1 LPQVHKKHDYVEG
14 KALMGLSDLHLS
26 HIRKVAV
33 GFIIFGKKLNPQKKK
48 KTLGLQTDHF
58 AARGDERRKLEG
70 ALLAPHDAGFWR
82 LDTDD
87 KVNSKDIND
96 HFRYLL
102 SILLPHR
109 DAILKLSQEGDIYF
123 DILWQSTYL
132 YAGTGP
138 IIDRDCLQGVSQLQ
152 ASMGFDIYQIDEEE
166 EKCQS

>member
-1 LPQVHKKHDYVEG
+1 
-14 KALMGLSDLHLS
+14 MGLSDLHLS

-33 GFIIFGKKLNPQKKK
+33 GFIISGKNLTPQEI
-48 KTLGLQTDHF
+48 TNALGLQPDHS
-58 AARGDERRKLEG
+58 AARGDERRNLEG
-70 ALLAPHDAGFWR
+70 ALLAPHDNGFWR

-123 DILWQSTYL
+123 DILWQSTYI